1 MICTGMQLLT
11 PRVTRNNIG
20 VVTKQGYTEKD
31 VYIIKVEEIYS
42 NEFYEASQL
51 GLKPE
56 LRLRISATSYNNE
69 RELRYNNQIY
79 TIIRTSNPNTDE
91 VVLICERKIE
101 DSKQEK

>member
-1 MICTGMQLLT
+1 MICTGIQLLT
-11 PRVTRNNIG
+11 PRVTKNNIG
-20 VVTKQGYTEKD
+20 VVTRQGYTEKQ
-31 VYIIKVEEIYS
+31 VYLIKVEEIYA

-69 RELRYNNQIY
+69 RELKYNDQIY

-101 DSKQEK
+101 DNQQEK

>member
-1 MICTGMQLLT
+1 MICTGIQLLT

-20 VVTKQGYTEKD
+20 VVIRQGYTEKQ
-31 VYIIKVEEIYS
+31 VYLIKVEEIYA

-69 RELRYNNQIY
+69 RELKYNDQIY

-101 DSKQEK
+101 DNQQTK

>member
-1 MICTGMQLLT
+1 MICTGIQLLT
-11 PRVTRNNIG
+11 PRVTKNNIG
-20 VVTKQGYTEKD
+20 VVTRQGYTEKQ
-31 VYIIKVEEIYS
+31 VYLIKVEEIYA

-69 RELRYNNQIY
+69 RELKYNDQIY
-79 TIIRTSNPNTDE
+79 TIIRTSNPNADE

-101 DSKQEK
+101 DNQQEK

>member
-1 MICTGMQLLT
+1 MICTGIQLLT
-11 PRVTRNNIG
+11 PRVTKNNIG
-20 VVTKQGYTEKD
+20 VVTRQGYTEKQ
-31 VYIIKVEEIYS
+31 VYLIKVEEIYA

-69 RELRYNNQIY
+69 RELKYNDQIY

-101 DSKQEK
+101 DNRQTK

>member
-1 MICTGMQLLT
+1 MICTGIQLLT
-11 PRVTRNNIG
+11 PRVTKNNIG
-20 VVTKQGYTEKD
+20 VVTRQGYTEKQ
-31 VYIIKVEEIYS
+31 VYLIKVEEIYA

-69 RELRYNNQIY
+69 RELKYNDQIY

-101 DSKQEK
+101 DNQQTK

>member
-11 PRVTRNNIG
+11 PRITRNNIG
-20 VVTKQGYTEKD
+20 VVTRQGYTEKQ
-31 VYIIKVEEIYS
+31 VYIIKVEEIYA

-69 RELRYNNQIY
+69 RELKYNDQIY

-91 VVLICERKIE
+91 IVLICERKIE
-101 DSKQEK
+101 DNQQTK